1 MTITYDPKHPKYLDE
16 ADVRD
21 ELTRVFD
28 VCQGCRSC
36 VTLCSSFPTLFSYV
50 DRHEDHDAGRL
61 TPEQQDRVS
70 DECFQCKLCFVNCPY
85 TPEAHESAI
94 DFPRMMLRHSAMRLA
109 NDQVSLRKR
118 IATQVMGH
126 TNLVGALASSMSTV
140 SSHVVNARPGSF
152 VRTVLAK
159 SVGVSSARL
168 LPTFAK
174 QRFSAWFKKR
184 DRPEMVQKQGSVAV
198 FPTCIVEYQQP
209 SIGHDL
215 VKVYE
220 RNNIECSLV
229 EGARCCGA
237 PYLHSGDVDAFTKV
251 AAQQVKVLAD
261 AVRRGD
267 DIVVPQ
273 PTCGY
278 IIKKDYVVYVGGP
291 DADLVAAHTFDA
303 SEYLI
308 NLHKAEGTELD
319 TDFTGDIAD
328 SISYHVPCHI
338 KAQNIGSCSQ
348 DLMKMTGAQ
357 ITEIDQCSGIDGM
370 WGFKAGNEELSIP
383 IAQKLA
389 AKITDAGNDL
399 VVGDCHLA
407 NTAIVEQAGQIPQH
421 PLQVVARAY
430 GIAEEPTA

>member
-1 MTITYDPKHPKYLDE
+1 MTITFDPKHPKYLDE

-85 TPEAHESAI
+85 TPEIHESAI

-118 IATQVMGH
+118 IAAQVLGH
-126 TNLVGALASSMSTV
+126 TNVVGALALSMSAV
-140 SSHVVNARPGSF
+140 SSGVVNARPGSF
-152 VRTVLAK
+152 VRTVMGK
-159 SVGVSSARL
+159 TIGVSSARL

-174 QRFSAWFKKR
+174 QRFSTWFKKR
-184 DRPEMVQKQGSVAV
+184 DQPLLAKKQGSVSV
-198 FPTCIVEYQQP
+198 FPTCLVEYQQP

-220 RNNIECSLV
+220 RNGIECSLV
-229 EGARCCGA
+229 DGAGCCGA
-237 PYLHSGDVDAFTKV
+237 PYLHSGDIDAFTKV
-251 AAQQVKVLAD
+251 AAKQVKVLAD
-261 AVRRGD
+261 AVRRGT

-273 PTCGY
+273 PTCSY
-278 IIKKDYVVYVGGP
+278 ILKKDYLVYVGGP
-291 DADLVAAHTFDA
+291 DADLVAAHTFDS
-303 SEYLI
+303 SEYL
-308 NLHKAEGTELD
+308 LTMHQADETKLD
-319 TDFTGDIAD
+319 VNFTGDVAAT
-328 SISYHVPCHI
+328 ISYCVPSHMT
-338 KAQNIGSCSQ
+338 AQGIGHCSH
-348 DLMKMTGAQ
+348 DLMQLTGAH
-357 ITEIDQCSGIDGM
+357 IAVIDQSSGVDGM
-370 WGFKAGNEELSIP
+370 WGYRAGNEEVSLP
-383 IAQKLA
+383 AARKLA
-389 AKITDAGNDL
+389 DAIRAVDGAL
-399 VVGDCHLA
+399 IAGDCHFA
-407 NTAIVEQAGQIPQH
+407 NTVILEQTGTAPQH
-421 PLQVVARAY
+421 PLQVLARAY